1 MPVIDSTSLF
11 RTMSLIRLPSH
22 HWFALAFCVWLT
34 GCGSTMQKLG
44 TEQLLLSEAVDSAIG
59 QIDFGSLAGRTVYLD
74 RTYLQTMQT
83 NNVVDANYIVSALRQ
98 QMMAAK
104 CLIQENRDEAEIIV
118 EPRVGSLGTDGH
130 DVVYGVPQTT
140 ALTAAASAVS
150 RVPLPPIPE
159 LSLGR
164 VNANLA
170 VAKIAVFAYDRV
182 TREPVW
188 QSGNSRAESTSR
200 NTWIFG
206 IGPIQRGSI
215 HRGYAFAG
223 AKLGQDEDSA
233 EELRINEQVP
243 LQQEFN
249 FPQRKAEERVAEL
262 LVPQGEEG
270 EVPPIDAATDSS
282 GTD

>member
-1 MPVIDSTSLF
+1 MFAQTALF
-11 RTMSLIRLPSH
+11 
-22 HWFALAFCVWLT
+22 AFML
-34 GCGSTMQKLG
+34 GCGSTMQKMG

-59 QIDFGSLAGRTVYLD
+59 QIDFRSLAGRKVFLD
-74 RTYLQTMQT
+74 RTFLQTMQT

-104 CLIQENRDEAEIIV
+104 CLIQENRDDAEIIV

-140 ALTAAASAVS
+140 ALSAAASAVS
-150 RVPLPPIPE
+150 RIPLPPIPE
-159 LSLGR
+159 VSLGR

-200 NTWIFG
+200 NTWVFG

-215 HRGYAFAG
+215 YRGYAFAG
-223 AKLGQDEDSA
+223 TKIAGQEASEDA
-233 EELRINEQVP
+233 EARNEQVP

-249 FPQRKAEERVAEL
+249 FPQRKVEERVAEL
-262 LVPQGEEG
+262 LIPKPEEI
-270 EVPPIDAATDSS
+270 VAAPPEKTEDKGGSE
-282 GTD
+282 